1 MLYFRFQE
9 CFRDAGAPVLQFKI
23 SGTPLQA
30 IPEHFFRNFQYRQ
43 RIGEKIG
50 GRHIPHG
57 H

>member
-23 SGTPLQA
+23 SGTPFQA
-30 IPEHFFRNFQYRQ
+30 TPEHLFRNFQYRQ
-43 RIGEKIG
+43 SIGEKIG